1 MRASPLQ
8 VLLRVKFSFHFA
20 FRVVR
25 KNILDR
31 YTNIFLYLLFVIF
44 NRRNN
49 EQRYFHEYIR
59 TKIIVVVVDNR
70 AIQWEIYRRSRETG
84 NSAISRHPC
93 NRFPRVGKKG
103 KDRYLSLS
111 LSRYLSL
118 PRRRGSRIGTRRA
131 RIGDI
136 DIHRYY
142 TVNSPSWRRFLLA
155 PTGWTRR
162 RTSASAHRESMSIDV
177 RGKVGRE
184 EELADRESRSGY

>member
-84 NSAISRHPC
+84 NSAISRAID
-93 NRFPRVGKKG
+93 FLGWAKKE
-103 KDRYLSLS
+103 KIDISLS

>member
-1 MRASPLQ
+1 MHASPLQ

-111 LSRYLSL
+111 LSISL
-118 PRRRGSRIGTRRA
+118 LTEEERLAYRRA

>member
-84 NSAISRHPC
+84 NSAISRAID
-93 NRFPRVGKKG
+93 FLGWAKKE
-103 KDRYLSLS
+103 KIDISLS

-118 PRRRGSRIGTRRA
+118 PRRRGSRIGEQES
-131 RIGDI
+131 
-136 DIHRYY
+136 
-142 TVNSPSWRRFLLA
+142 V
-155 PTGWTRR
+155 
-162 RTSASAHRESMSIDV
+162 TSISTDTT
-177 RGKVGRE
+177 
-184 EELADRESRSGY
+184 L